1 MQPIEVLYL
10 ESRPGNGRSAARRL
24 KARGFDVRAGSLTSL
39 AAEIQSKP
47 PDVVVCEIASA
58 SGVDPLRTL
67 KSLAP
72 RVPVLVVAGKKA
84 VGLSRQAAEL
94 GVCRFLIKPVRT
106 ADLEL
111 AVHQALQQPARRDLE
126 RLEFANRQL
135 AALNHV
141 SNRFSRLRDEA
152 ELLDAVPRLLT
163 ESLEFDRGI
172 LLLHDGRSLS
182 VRSICLPRDPQ
193 EFVQRFQERIRTG
206 EMPLPPPVLESF
218 QKNETLFIADPSTD
232 PRWPR
237 TPGEVIRTRSVVIAP
252 IRSQDRPIGALVGNM
267 QHQDRAM
274 DAQDVARFEMFA
286 NMVGLALDN
295 IRAYQ
300 RLERTVV
307 ERTESLL
314 RANEE
319 LQAILD
325 SSLAAIVLVD
335 PEGRILARNR
345 RVEEFFGAGAG
356 SFAGIEELNRR
367 LRSLA
372 SDPAH
377 LDRRVRALT
386 EGTEPEDEGLSH
398 YENAVRIRE
407 PVPRDLTIVSSPVKD
422 GRVWVFTDVTRLKQA
437 DEQLHLIIDA
447 APIPLLVSR
456 LSDGKIL
463 YANDREAA
471 LMGLTR
477 AEIMKRRSLDFY
489 DEPAERPRLIE
500 RLKREGRID
509 DVEVRV
515 RRADGSVIWAVFAL
529 VMTELR
535 GEPVIVAGSYEVTQR
550 KRAEE
555 ALERERNFVSAVLD
569 TAAALVVVLDPEGRV
584 VRFNR
589 ACERITGYGFE
600 EIRGKP
606 FPETFLIPEERPD
619 VERDFQRL
627 LSGEPRL
634 ERRNWWVTRS
644 GEPRLIEWSNTTLTG
659 AEGRVEYVVS
669 TGIDVTERYQARQK
683 LKLYRQIFDRSY
695 DGIVVLDA
703 NGVFVERNPIHRV
716 LSGFVDESLL
726 GRSAADFFGE
736 ELTELALRTVR
747 ETGIYRGE
755 LLAPNADGTRTP
767 IEVSVFSI
775 LNDAG
780 EILYYVGIGRDIT
793 ERKRAEQALQS
804 AHDALEERV
813 EARTRELARLNEQ
826 LLSEVAE
833 RKQAE
838 EALRRSHELLSK
850 QNAVLADF
858 SKRLNPERGNLQSL
872 MGELTRATSTTLDVA
887 RVSVWMYREEESAIE
902 CLDLYDAGPDRHER
916 GQRLANVDF
925 PSYFRAL
932 GEHRAI
938 AAHDAHRDPRTRE
951 FSSSYLAPLGIT
963 SMLDAPIW
971 LEGRMVGVIC
981 NEHVGAPRTW
991 TPEEER
997 FAASVADF
1005 ASLTLEAHQRFRA
1018 EQDLRTAH
1026 DELENRVEQRT
1037 AQLARMN
1044 VAYRDEIHERRQ
1056 AQEALAVRLR
1066 YEEGLAA
1073 CSKTLL
1079 TESDSGSAL
1088 PEALRH
1094 LLVASEASGVYLFE
1108 NFKDP
1113 NEGLSMRAVYEISA
1127 APESHDDASDPP
1139 AAIPYSR
1146 LPRWRAELAAG
1157 KPVGGVV
1164 ASLPED
1170 ERALLSSLNVSSI
1183 LSLPLFVDGAWQ
1195 GFLGVLDMG
1204 RERVW
1209 SKEDIRSL
1217 ETVAEMVGVYLGR
1230 KRAAEALRLSEER
1243 FRSLVENANDVIFSM
1258 KPDGRLTY
1266 VSPKFTDATGY
1277 AVEDVLG
1284 KTLFPMMHPEDQARA
1299 RDWLDHGL
1307 ESGERFSGYE
1317 YRFRHRDD
1325 AWRWWVA
1332 TASVLVDDDGRP
1344 REIIGI
1350 AHDFTRM
1357 KEVLEDL
1364 GRANRELRETQSQL
1378 VQSEKMASLGSLVAG
1393 IAHEINTPVGAIAS
1407 MHDTLVR
1414 ALRKLEATL
1423 NEEHPGVVSSSPSL
1437 QSALK
1442 LVQEAN
1448 RVIESGTQ
1456 RVTEIVRRL
1465 RSFARLDQAEL
1476 KKADIHEGLE
1486 DTLALIHHEL
1496 KHSIVVKR
1504 DYGVVPPI
1512 SCYPGRLNQVF
1523 LNLLN
1528 NARQA
1533 IRGKGEIG
1541 IRTAVR
1547 DERVEIAV
1555 SDTGAGI
1562 APENLRKIFDPG
1574 FTTKGVGVG
1583 TGLGLSICYQ
1593 ILRDHRGEILVESE
1607 PGKGSTFTVVLPMD
1621 LDQPA
1626 PLVETSGAKQAG

>member
-1 MQPIEVLYL
+1 MPQIDVLCIES
-10 ESRPGNGRSAARRL
+10 EPRTGRSLARRL
-24 KARGFDVRAGSLTSL
+24 KGRGFGVRRSTLERLPGEIDSKTPDLLLCDLDARAG
-39 AAEIQSKP
+39 AETLR
-47 PDVVVCEIASA
+47 EI
-58 SGVDPLRTL
+58 R
-67 KSLAP
+67 SLAP
-72 RVPVLVVAGKKA
+72 RTPMLVVAGRRA
-84 VGLSRQAAEL
+84 PALARAAMEL
-94 GVCRFLIKPVRT
+94 GVCRFLSKPVT
-106 ADLEL
+106 TGDLEL
-111 AVHQALQQPARRDLE
+111 AVHQALQGPGKKDLD
-126 RLEFANRQL
+126 RMEFANRQL

-141 SNRFSRLRDEA
+141 SNRFSRIRDEA
-152 ELLDAVPRLLT
+152 ELLEAVPRLLT

-182 VRSICLPRDPQ
+182 VRSVCFAKDPP
-193 EFVQRFQERIRTG
+193 EFVESFHNRVRSG
-206 EMPLPPPVLESF
+206 AYPLPPPIAESF

-237 TPGEVIRTRSVVIAP
+237 APGEVIRTRSVVIAP
-252 IRSQDRPIGALVGNM
+252 IRSQNHPIGVLVGNM
-267 QHQDRAM
+267 QHHERAM
-274 DAQDVARFEMFA
+274 DTQDVARFEMFA

-300 RLERTVV
+300 RLERTVE
-307 ERTESLL
+307 ERTDSL
-314 RANEE
+314 RKANEE

-325 SSLAAIVLVD
+325 SSLAAIVMVD
-335 PEGRILARNR
+335 PEGRIVAGNR
-345 RVEEFFGAGAG
+345 RVEEFFGAGAESLG
-356 SFAGIEELNRR
+356 RIDELHRR
-367 LRSLA
+367 LRSFA
-372 SDPAH
+372 SDPGE
-377 LDRRVRALT
+377 LDRVVRLQAK
-386 EGTEPEDEGLSH
+386 GTGAEEEELGH
-398 YENAVRIRE
+398 YENAVRLLK
-407 PVPRDLTIVSSPVKD
+407 PVPRDVTILSSPVKA
-422 GRVWVFTDVTRLKQA
+422 GRVWVYTDVTRLKQA

-456 LSDGKIL
+456 IADGKVL

-471 LMGLTR
+471 LMGLSR
-477 AEIMKRRSLDFY
+477 AEIMTRRTLDFY
-489 DEPAERPRLIE
+489 DDPSERPRLIE
-500 RLKREGRID
+500 RLKSEGRID

-529 VMTELR
+529 VATELR
-535 GEPVIVAGSYEVTQR
+535 GEPVIVAGSYDVTLR
-550 KRAEE
+550 KQAEE
-555 ALERERNFVSAVLD
+555 ALEKERNFVSAVLD
-569 TAAALVVVLDPEGRV
+569 TAGALVVVLEPEGRI

-589 ACERITGYGFE
+589 ACERITGYSFE
-600 EIRGKP
+600 EVRGKP
-606 FPETFLIPEERPD
+606 FPETFLLAEERPE

-634 ERRNWWVTRS
+634 ERRNCWVTRS
-644 GEPRLIEWSNTTLTG
+644 GERRMIEWANTTLTG
-659 AEGRVEYVVS
+659 ADGKVEYVVA

-703 NGVFVERNPIHRV
+703 KGTFVERNPIHRV
-716 LSGFVDESLL
+716 LSGFSDEDLI

-736 ELTELALRTVR
+736 KAVQSVVQTVR
-747 ETGIYRGE
+747 ESGSYRGE
-755 LLAPNADGTRTP
+755 ILAPSADGSRIP
-767 IEVSVFSI
+767 VEVSVFTI

-780 EILYYVGIGRDIT
+780 EIVYYVAIGRDIA
-793 ERKRAEQALQS
+793 ERKRAEEALRQ

-813 EARTRELARLNEQ
+813 EARTRELARLNET
-826 LLSEVAE
+826 LLMEVAE
-833 RKQAE
+833 RKAAE
-838 EALRRSHELLSK
+838 DALRRSHELLSK

-858 SKRLNPERGNLQSL
+858 SKRLNPERGNLEAL
-872 MGELTRATSTTLDVA
+872 MGELTRASSATLDVA
-887 RVSVWMYREEESAIE
+887 RVSVWMYREDQSFIE
-902 CLDLYDAGPDRHER
+902 CLDLYDARQGGHEQ
-916 GQRLANVDF
+916 GQRLVKFDF
-925 PSYFRAL
+925 PSYFQAL

-938 AAHDAHRDPRTRE
+938 AAHDAHHDPRTRE
-951 FSSSYLAPLGIT
+951 FSESYLSPLGIT

-971 LEGRMVGVIC
+971 LEGKMVGVVC
-981 NEHVGAPRTW
+981 NEHIGPQRVW

-1005 ASLTLEAHQRFRA
+1005 ASLTLEAHQRFQA
-1018 EQDLRTAH
+1018 EEGLRKAH
-1026 DELENRVEQRT
+1026 DELETRVEQRT

-1044 VAYRDEIHERRQ
+1044 VAYRDEIHERRL

-1066 YEEGLAA
+1066 YEEGIAA

-1079 TESDSGSAL
+1079 TESDSGTL
-1088 PEALRH
+1088 PEALQQ
-1094 LLVASEASGVYLFE
+1094 LLVASEASGVYIFE
-1108 NFKDP
+1108 NFEDP
-1113 NEGLSMRAVYEISA
+1113 TEGLSTRPAYEICA
-1127 APESHDDASDPP
+1127 DDFGGGAGPAP
-1139 AAIPYSR
+1139 IPYSR
-1146 LPRWRAELAAG
+1146 LDRWRAELSLG
-1157 KPVGGVV
+1157 NPVGGVV
-1164 ASLPED
+1164 ASLPKG
-1170 ERALLSSLNVSSI
+1170 ERELLSSLKVSSI
-1183 LSLPLFVDGAWQ
+1183 LALPLFVDGAWQ
-1195 GFLGVLDMG
+1195 GFLGFLDLE
-1204 RERVW
+1204 RERKW

-1217 ETVAEMVGVYLGR
+1217 ETAAEMVGVYLGR

-1284 KTLFPMMHPEDQARA
+1284 QTLFPMMHSEDQARA
-1299 RDWLDHGL
+1299 RHWLDHGL

-1317 YRFRHRDD
+1317 YRFRHQDG

-1332 TASVLVDDDGRP
+1332 TASVLRDDDGRP
-1344 REIIGI
+1344 QEIIGI
-1350 AHDFTRM
+1350 AHDFTQM
-1357 KEVLEDL
+1357 KEVLQDL
-1364 GRANRELRETQSQL
+1364 ARANRELRETQSQL

-1393 IAHEINTPVGAIAS
+1393 IAHEINTPVGAIGS

-1414 ALRKLEATL
+1414 ALRKLEVTL
-1423 NEEHPGVVSSSPSL
+1423 NEEHPGIVDSSPSL

-1486 DTLALIHHEL
+1486 DTLALVHHEL
-1496 KHSIVVKR
+1496 KHNIAVR
-1504 DYGVVPPI
+1504 REYGEIPPI

-1533 IRGKGEIG
+1533 IHGKGEIG
-1541 IRTAVR
+1541 IRTFIRDGRVHIEVR
-1547 DERVEIAV
+1547 D
-1555 SDTGAGI
+1555 TGSGI
-1562 APENLRKIFDPG
+1562 APEHLRKIFDPG

-1593 ILRDHRGEILVESE
+1593 IVRDHRGEILVESE
-1607 PGKGSTFTVVLPMD
+1607 PGKGATFTVVLPMD
-1621 LDQPA
+1621 LDQSA
-1626 PLVETSGAKQAG
+1626 PLVEASATNDVR